1 VASVTIGQRSSKS
14 RWEAGMMAGTMNS
27 LRNGAQASTGSVH
40 HAGQERGGRCYAAG
54 LVILFALGRE

>member
-1 VASVTIGQRSSKS
+1 
-14 RWEAGMMAGTMNS
+14 MMAGTMNS